1 MLAGILYCDK
11 CSRVM
16 HRRKVYNKRKDGS
29 RQYNIYY
36 RCDGTVRNHSTC
48 KNMIPLAWLDSKM
61 DEAMRGRIDPY
72 MTRVIDPG
80 EKDHQD
86 EIDEIDLEID
96 DLDKSAPDYLDRI
109 TALVAERKQLVDAPV
124 KEPSVIWVQTGET
137 YAHRWAKLASDS
149 QRREALQDWGITV
162 YAVKG
167 QEPRIEG
174 YPTIER
180 MPIYRQ
186 SDATVEN

>member
-1 MLAGILYCDK
+1 
-11 CSRVM
+11 
-16 HRRKVYNKRKDGS
+16 
-29 RQYNIYY
+29 
-36 RCDGTVRNHSTC
+36 
-48 KNMIPLAWLDSKM
+48 
-61 DEAMRGRIDPY
+61 
-72 MTRVIDPG
+72 
-80 EKDHQD
+80 
-86 EIDEIDLEID
+86 
-96 DLDKSAPDYLDRI
+96 
-109 TALVAERKQLVDAPV
+109 
-124 KEPSVIWVQTGET
+124 VQTGET